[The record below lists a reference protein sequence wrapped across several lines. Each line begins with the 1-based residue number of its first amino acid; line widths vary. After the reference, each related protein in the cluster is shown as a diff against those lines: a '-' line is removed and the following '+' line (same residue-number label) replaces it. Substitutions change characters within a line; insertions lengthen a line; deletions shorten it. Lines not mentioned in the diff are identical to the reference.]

1 MFVWLL
7 TAGRVVSLPSQSDSL
22 SSQQYIAVA
31 ELQAGR
37 DGRNDRIAL
46 GAGLPAFAIDK
57 YLSDE
62 VVERTVVFWAPA
74 SKAVGAKR
82 QRVLGSLV
90 LAEQTVKVDDEK
102 ALPVLLK
109 VCQGC
114 QYGAVGCQYVMTWS
128 EGRQADL
135 ALFGGHDC
143 VHFRLSFY
151 LKKGSWS

>member
-1 MFVWLL
+1 MR
-7 TAGRVVSLPSQSDSL
+7 AGRVVSLPSQSDPL

-37 DGRNDRIAL
+37 DGRNDRITL

-90 LAEQTVKVDDEK
+90 LAEQSVKVEDEK

-109 VCQGC
+109 VCWTC
-114 QYGAVGCQYVMTWS
+114 
-128 EGRQADL
+128 
-135 ALFGGHDC
+135 
-143 VHFRLSFY
+143 
-151 LKKGSWS
+151 LKTSL